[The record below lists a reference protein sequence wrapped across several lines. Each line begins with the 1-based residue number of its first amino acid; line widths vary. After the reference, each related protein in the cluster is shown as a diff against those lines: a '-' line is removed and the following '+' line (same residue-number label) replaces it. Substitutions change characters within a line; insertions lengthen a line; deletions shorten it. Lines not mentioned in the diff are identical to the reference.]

1 MELSLVSFAVG
12 EVGLLFLEG
21 LNKKRLN
28 CANKIDLSEKFLLDT
43 DTHTQ
48 LNHFL

>member
-1 MELSLVSFAVG
+1 MELSLVSFAVR

-28 CANKIDLSEKFLLDT
+28 CANKVPDKEHLCGSFAIEML
-43 DTHTQ
+43 
-48 LNHFL
+48 